1 MGISAKEAATLV
13 GLSKGAIINSIK
25 SGRLSA
31 EKDLNGEWKIEPV
44 ELFRVYTPVNNEYTA
59 VSIGIEHHD
68 TPTNT
73 PTMQRE
79 IELLREML
87 LAKDEVIKAKEDA
100 LEDLRRALLV
110 IEARSTAPAPGPPLG
125 TEATTP
131 PPVVDSAPQTEQ
143 PKGFWVRLL
152 RGRK

>member
-1 MGISAKEAATLV
+1 VGISAKEAATLV

-44 ELFRVYTPVNNEYTA
+44 ELFRVYPPVNSGYTPVG
-59 VSIGIEHHD
+59 IGIEHHD

-73 PTMQRE
+73 HNMQRE
-79 IELLREML
+79 IDLLREML

-110 IEARSTAPAPGPPLG
+110 IEARSATPTPPAP
-125 TEATTP
+125 
-131 PPVVDSAPQTEQ
+131 VVESVPQTEQ
-143 PKGFWVRLL
+143 SKGFWARLFD
-152 RGRK
+152 R